1 LDADWDQSSGAG
13 TVKFPIMKLIK
24 WLIRLGVMIAVVW
37 GIARFASG
45 AREDLAQTGFDWREI
60 RWQWLVL
67 SGVIYAVGLTPA
79 CWFWRQILVAL
90 GQHPGV
96 METARAYYV
105 GHLGKYV
112 PGKALVVIIRT
123 GLISGPRVDTT
134 VAAVSIF
141 IETLTMMAVGA
152 CLAAVILI
160 FQFPDSGLVL
170 LAVALMLAA
179 GVPTWPPLF
188 RWLVAKLQVKRAN
201 RGIEEALQGVDGRL
215 MLRGWLSMTGGW
227 CLLGLSLWAVME
239 AIPQVSSGTHQ
250 TLVDLP
256 LFTACVSLA
265 MVAGF
270 LSLLPG
276 GVGVRELVVMTLISV
291 QPAYGPVVAIVS
303 AVLLRFSWLMAE
315 LLVSA
320 ILYLGW
326 RGVPASQV
334 LGNSERG

>member
-1 LDADWDQSSGAG
+1 MTAELDLSSDAG
-13 TVKFPIMKLIK
+13 PAKVPVAKLIK
-24 WLIRLGVMIAVVW
+24 WVVRLVVLLAVVW
-37 GIARFASG
+37 GIARFADG
-45 AREDLAQTGFDWREI
+45 AREDLAKTGFDWREI
-60 RWQWLVL
+60 RWQWLGL
-67 SGVIYAVGLTPA
+67 SGVIYAAGLLPA
-79 CWFWRQILVAL
+79 CWYWQQILRAL
-90 GQHPGV
+90 GQHPRL

-123 GLISGPRVDTT
+123 ALVSGPRVDTT

-152 CLAAVILI
+152 CVAAVILM

-170 LAVALMLAA
+170 LAIGLMLGA
-179 GVPTWPPLF
+179 GLPTWPPLF

-201 RGIEEALQGVDGRL
+201 QGIEDALRGVDGRL
-215 MLRGWLSMTGGW
+215 MVRGWLSLTVGW
-227 CLLGLSLWAVME
+227 GLLGFSLWAVME
-239 AIPQVSSGTHQ
+239 SIPQVAEGSHAAFS
-250 TLVDLP
+250 DIA

-276 GVGVRELVVMTLISV
+276 GVGVRELVVMTLISTH
-291 QPAYGPVVAIVS
+291 PAYGPVVAIVS

-315 LLVSA
+315 LVVSA
-320 ILYLGW
+320 ILYV
-326 RGVPASQV
+326 GVRTVSATEEPGRTGSA
-334 LGNSERG
+334 

>member
-1 LDADWDQSSGAG
+1 MTADLDLSSEDSPKKVPVA
-13 TVKFPIMKLIK
+13 KLIK
-24 WLIRLGVMIAVVW
+24 WVVRLGVMVAVVW
-37 GIARFASG
+37 GIGRFADG
-45 AREDLAQTGFDWREI
+45 AREDLVDTGFDWRAI
-60 RWQWLVL
+60 RWQWLGL
-67 SGVIYAVGLTPA
+67 SGVIYAVGLMPA
-79 CWFWRQILVAL
+79 CWYWRQILRAM
-90 GQHPGV
+90 GQQPGV

-152 CLAAVILI
+152 CVAAVILM
-160 FQFPDSGLVL
+160 FQFPDSGLLL
-170 LAVALMLAA
+170 LAIGLMLGA
-179 GVPTWPPLF
+179 GLPTWPPLF

-201 RGIEEALQGVDGRL
+201 QGIEEALRGIDGPL
-215 MLRGWLSMTGGW
+215 MLGGWLSLTAGW

-239 AIPQVSSGTHQ
+239 SVPQVALGSHAAFS
-250 TLVDLP
+250 DLP

-276 GVGVRELVVMTLISV
+276 GVGVRELVVMTLISTH
-291 QPAYGPVVAIVS
+291 PAYGPVVAIVS

-315 LLVSA
+315 LVVSA
-320 ILYLGW
+320 ILYIGA
-326 RGVPASQV
+326 RSVTATEEPGTTGSV
-334 LGNSERG
+334 

>member
-1 LDADWDQSSGAG
+1 
-13 TVKFPIMKLIK
+13 
-24 WLIRLGVMIAVVW
+24 
-37 GIARFASG
+37 
-45 AREDLAQTGFDWREI
+45 EDLAKTGFDWRGI
-60 RWQWLVL
+60 RWQWLGL
-67 SGVIYAVGLTPA
+67 SSVIYAAGLLPA
-79 CWFWRQILVAL
+79 CWYWRQILRAL
-90 GQHPGV
+90 GQEPGT

-123 GLISGPRVDTT
+123 ALISGPRVDTT

-152 CLAAVILI
+152 CVAAVILM

-170 LAVALMLAA
+170 LAIGLMLGA
-179 GVPTWPPLF
+179 GLPTWPPLF

-201 RGIEEALQGVDGRL
+201 QGIEDALRGVDGRL
-215 MLRGWLSMTGGW
+215 MVRGWLSLTVGW
-227 CLLGLSLWAVME
+227 GLLGFSLWAVME
-239 AIPQVSSGTHQ
+239 SIPQVAEGPHAAFS
-250 TLVDLP
+250 DIA

-276 GVGVRELVVMTLISV
+276 GVGVRELVVMTLISTH
-291 QPAYGPVVAIVS
+291 PAYGPVVAIVS

-315 LLVSA
+315 LVVSA
-320 ILYLGW
+320 ILYV
-326 RGVPASQV
+326 GVRTVSATEEPGTTGSA
-334 LGNSERG
+334 